1 VDRPFRRPYAA
12 VTTQVSSY
20 QVAVIG
26 GGVIGAACA
35 RAAAL
40 RGLHTV
46 VLEPGPDA
54 AAASPAS
61 AGMLAAQIE
70 PSDDLMLGLCVRSR
84 DLYETLAATL
94 QDTTGID
101 IAFWRSGIAA
111 VAFDE
116 THATTLRDAAALQR
130 QGGLRCDWL
139 SGEEVQE
146 RWPGA
151 APQTLG
157 ALFASED
164 GAVDPQ
170 ALTRALLADARRL
183 GATLLPQPARGIVVA
198 GGRVTGVRA
207 PDQTIAAE
215 RVVVAA
221 GAWSPQLDGLPR
233 PLAVTPV
240 RGQMAATPWPGE
252 TPPAILYYDHGYI
265 LTRGAEAVLGS
276 TMEHAGFD
284 CRVTNEGLAQIFRS
298 AVRLLPALAHLPVQ
312 RTWAGLRP
320 MTADG
325 RPILGPDPEVAGL
338 CYATGHGRNGVLLAA
353 LTGET
358 IGDLLSKG
366 ETDLDLA
373 PFRADREMTKPEGR
387 PPGD

>member
-1 VDRPFRRPYAA
+1 MAK
-12 VTTQVSSY
+12 VSTY

-40 RGLHTV
+40 RQLHTV
-46 VLEPGPDA
+46 ILEPGPDP

-70 PSDDLMLGLCVRSR
+70 SSDDLMLGLCVRGR
-84 DLYETLAATL
+84 DVYEHLAATL
-94 QDTTGID
+94 KDTTGID

-111 VAFDE
+111 AAFDE
-116 THATTLRDAAALQR
+116 PQADRLREAAALQR
-130 QGGLRCDWL
+130 QAGLRCDWL
-139 SGEEVQE
+139 SGDEVRE

-151 APQTLG
+151 APEATG
-157 ALFASED
+157 ALLASED

-183 GATLLPQPARGIVVA
+183 GASLLPRKADQLIISGDRVTGIVA
-198 GGRVTGVRA
+198 GGEILPVE
-207 PDQTIAAE
+207 Q
-215 RVVVAA
+215 VVVAA
-221 GAWSPQLDGLPR
+221 GAWSPLLEGLPR

-252 TPPAILYYDHGYI
+252 TPPTILYYDHGYI

-298 AVRLLPALAHLPVQ
+298 AVRLLPAVARLPVQ
-312 RTWAGLRP
+312 RMWAGLRP
-320 MTADG
+320 VTPDG
-325 RPILGPDPEVAGL
+325 RPIIGADPDVRGL
-338 CYATGHGRNGVLLAA
+338 FYATGHGRNGVLLAA
-353 LTGET
+353 LTGDL
-358 IGDLLSKG
+358 IGDLLSQG
-366 ETDLDLA
+366 ATDLDLT
-373 PFRADREMTKPEGR
+373 PFRPER
-387 PPGD
+387 